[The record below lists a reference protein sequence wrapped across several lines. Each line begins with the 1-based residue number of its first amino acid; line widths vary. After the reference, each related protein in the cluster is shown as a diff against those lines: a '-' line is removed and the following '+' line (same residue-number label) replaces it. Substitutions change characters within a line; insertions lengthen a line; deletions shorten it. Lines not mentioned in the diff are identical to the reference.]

1 MHVTNTRNP
10 EKKEV
15 QQVKVKQAM
24 AQKIS
29 AKQIVNLQSPSLI
42 PYIAHT
48 QHIKLVPENPMFPSS
63 TQCATQL
70 KIFMF
75 VLRVYLQ
82 FLL

>member
-1 MHVTNTRNP
+1 M
-10 EKKEV
+10 

-48 QHIKLVPENPMFPSS
+48 QHIKLVPENPMFPSIHTVCYQAQNFYVCS
-63 TQCATQL
+63 ARLPTILALT
-70 KIFMF
+70 
-75 VLRVYLQ
+75 LRSH
-82 FLL
+82 

>member
-1 MHVTNTRNP
+1 MHVTNTQNP

-29 AKQIVNLQSPSLI
+29 AKQIVNLQSASLI

-48 QHIKLVPENPMFPSS
+48 QHIKLVPENPMFPSIH
-63 TQCATQL
+63 TMCYPAQ
-70 KIFMF
+70 IF
-75 VLRVYLQ
+75 
-82 FLL
+82 